1 MIFKDSDFER
11 IREEIKEMQIK
22 IESRQLLDENIDGK
36 IEAAKLKNV

>member
-22 IESRQLLDENIDGK
+22 IESIQLLDENIDGK

>member
-11 IREEIKEMQIK
+11 IREEIKEIQIK
-22 IESRQLLDENIDGK
+22 IESIQLLDENIDGK